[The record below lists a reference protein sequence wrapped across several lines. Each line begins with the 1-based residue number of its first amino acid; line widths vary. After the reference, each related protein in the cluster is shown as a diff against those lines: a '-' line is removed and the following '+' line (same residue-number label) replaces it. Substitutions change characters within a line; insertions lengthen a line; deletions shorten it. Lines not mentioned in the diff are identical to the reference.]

1 MIPSAGGADVAPESS
16 ALSLVQMAITAK
28 TAAEVGWPHLATAAA
43 RECRR
48 LADQVVIELSTA
60 CARTTVD
67 VDIADAGTTETL
79 SAALSRLYPRA
90 VVESDEVES

>member
-1 MIPSAGGADVAPESS
+1 VTSAGGADIAPESA
-16 ALSLVQMAITAK
+16 ALALVRCAITAK

-48 LADQVVIELSTA
+48 LADQIVIELSTA
-60 CARTTVD
+60 CARTTLD

-79 SAALSRLYPRA
+79 GAALARLYPRTLN
-90 VVESDEVES
+90 ESDEVEE

>member
-1 MIPSAGGADVAPESS
+1 MSDEDDDESAVFE
-16 ALSLVQMAITAK
+16 LLRQAITAK

-67 VDIADAGTTETL
+67 VEMADAGTEPL
-79 SAALSRLYPRA
+79 EAALARLYPRL
-90 VVESDEVES
+90 VDDEDILGREVEL